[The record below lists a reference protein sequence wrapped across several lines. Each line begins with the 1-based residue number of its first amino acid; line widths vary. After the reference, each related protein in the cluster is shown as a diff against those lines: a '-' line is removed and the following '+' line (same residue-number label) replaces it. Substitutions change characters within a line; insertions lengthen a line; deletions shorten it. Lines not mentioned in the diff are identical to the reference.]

1 MSSNQIVLQLA
12 KFNDNSSI
20 NTASWSNH
28 INEPLTL
35 NEGDEII
42 VTKAFLDT
50 RNLSSSNIFIAE
62 DIDLELEIYFYWIN
76 DSNPGSNPDGFGT
89 SQPFTKFG
97 GSTGFT
103 NVWSSQGLFENQ
115 VPAASPPIPALPLP
129 SSPNENIEYAPVQYT
144 VITTL
149 QNEPNILMNTG
160 TNQLFGVA
168 GERNCV
174 SGRQNVL
181 FADGR
186 PYVMCYTDNS
196 AFTKTWKYTLKAG
209 NYDPGALSTI
219 LTENMSIMKK
229 ETEESLQNSEASNWL
244 SNGLSFVV
252 DTNSY
257 PPLWSNISYVFGD
270 HSVEPSANLYSTINM
285 QPNIQIDETRGAP
298 IASDYLSGSTG
309 SDFLYNP
316 SPNVPGRPSAGPA
329 IQPAGTP
336 PKRSLCFKN
345 FISDAP
351 TPDAT
356 QNLPVFDSNIT
367 LYASKMIVNEYYT
380 IFRIG
385 QTDWHAAGYLLP
397 NVANGVGFLC
407 IKTPPPLD
415 QSIDGIAVQVLNPD
429 FPNFFMY
436 PLILKSSESWLSW
449 ADGWPDQGSYNY
461 SINMFWGGSVLSYG
475 FPLVGSTQVE
485 LAFNSDVNRMQW
497 NYTHSPIQ
505 QGAAPVPNSGINQ
518 TAYQN
523 VVGVVNSF
531 QPTNDPTTSYP
542 YNSSTCKLTQQSGF
556 MFKRM
561 SPPSFW
567 HNILG
572 FSTDILVTDEQL
584 GLTTDGTTK
593 PLSKNTKDRF
603 TYQRFNEITTRDLLS
618 GAMNFTDN
626 SNFPNSQPSYV
637 VGLRANTPVSGQI
650 TGPVQLNY
658 LPESDQWAANE
669 INYSFFNVFTDQFLL
684 KHTPTSLPLV
694 GTINSSYYQ
703 CLDITNAII
712 AENPPLLVS
721 DTTGHYLISI
731 DGYGN
736 DKNGLLNENSKV
748 NSKAIVSGYYV
759 NAGSFT
765 SLTIQ
770 DAQIYQ
776 HVGASIILSDFNI
789 NILDPITLKPI
800 VGLGNNTSVYV
811 QVNKTYSPL
820 ELTQTLV

>member
-1 MSSNQIVLQLA
+1 MASNQIVIQLA
-12 KFNDNSSI
+12 KFNDNTSV

-28 INEPLTL
+28 INEALTL

-62 DIDLELEIYFYWIN
+62 DIELELEIYFYWVN

-89 SQPFTKFG
+89 SQPFQKSD
-97 GSTGFT
+97 GSTGFS
-103 NVWSSQGLFENQ
+103 NVWSSQGLFGNQ
-115 VPAASPPIPALPLP
+115 VPAATPPIELPTP
-129 SSPNENIEYAPVQYT
+129 TPNEDEAYVPVQYS
-144 VITTL
+144 VLTTL
-149 QNEPNILMNTG
+149 QNELNILMNTG
-160 TNQLFGVA
+160 TNQLFGSA
-168 GERNCV
+168 GQRNCV

-186 PYVMCYTDNS
+186 PYVMCYTDNT
-196 AFTKTWKYTLKAG
+196 AFTKIWKYKLKAG
-209 NYDPGALSTI
+209 NYDPGALATI

-229 ETEESLQNSEASNWL
+229 ETEQSLQNSEASNWL

-257 PPLWSNISYVFGD
+257 PPLWSNISYVYAD
-270 HSVEPSANLYSTINM
+270 HNLEPSAGLYSNINM
-285 QPNIQIDETRGAP
+285 NPYIQIDETRGAP
-298 IASDYLSGSTG
+298 TASDYLSGSTG
-309 SDFLYNP
+309 SDLLYNP
-316 SPNVPGRPSAGPA
+316 SPNVPGIPSAGPA
-329 IQPAGTP
+329 RQPIGTP
-336 PKRSLCFKN
+336 AKRSLCFKN

-351 TPDAT
+351 TPDAI
-356 QNLPVFDSNIT
+356 QNLPPFDSNIVIN
-367 LYASKMIVNEYYT
+367 ASQMIVNEYYK
-380 IFRIG
+380 INNIG
-385 QTDWHAAGYLLP
+385 QTDWYAAGYLLP
-397 NVANGVGFLC
+397 SVGVGVDFLC
-407 IKTPPPLD
+407 LKTPPYLD
-415 QSIDGIAVQVLNPD
+415 PSIDGAVIQVLNPD

-436 PLILKSSESWLSW
+436 PLILKSSENWLSW
-449 ADGWPDQGSYNY
+449 ADGWPDQGSDNF
-461 SINMFWGGSVLSYG
+461 SIDMFWGGSVLSYG

-505 QGAAPVPNSGINQ
+505 QGAAPADTTLKQ
-518 TAYQN
+518 TAFQN

-531 QPTNDPTTSYP
+531 QPTNDYTKSYP

-561 SPPSFW
+561 SPPNFW
-567 HNILG
+567 HTILG
-572 FSTDILVTDEQL
+572 FSTDILVTDEEL
-584 GLTTDGTTK
+584 GLSTDGTTK

-618 GAMNFTDN
+618 GAMNFTD
-626 SNFPNSQPSYV
+626 SSIFPNSQPSYV
-637 VGLRANTPVSGQI
+637 VGLRANTPVSNQI

-658 LPESDQWAANE
+658 LPEADQWAANE

-703 CLDITNAII
+703 CLDITDAII

-770 DAQIYQ
+770 DAQVYE
-776 HVGASIILSDFNI
+776 HVGAPIILSDFNI

-800 VGLGNNTSVYV
+800 VGLGNNTSVYI
-811 QVNKTYSPL
+811 QVNKTYSPQ
-820 ELTQTLV
+820 ELQQTAV